1 MANQT
6 PGDGFMGWLGRQIG
20 YVKGAVKPKP
30 AAGQQQGLP
39 QGQGGSTGASAGG
52 AATPQA
58 TASVPPVANASQTS
72 AAPQQ
77 TAIVPQVVYRDEKV
91 EEIEHPDRPGVVLR
105 RTVIDEAIVDP
116 QKATGGNG

>member
-1 MANQT
+1 
-6 PGDGFMGWLGRQIG
+6 MGWLGRQIG
-20 YVKGAVKPKP
+20 YVKGAVKTKP
-30 AAGQQQGLP
+30 AAGHQQVLP
-39 QGQGGSTGASAGG
+39 QGQAGAPGAGGGG
-52 AATPQA
+52 AATPRA
-58 TASVPPVANASQTS
+58 TASAPPAANASQPTA

-116 QKATGGNG
+116 QKASGGNG